1 MLKPCNG
8 EMEKG
13 QTSGCARGPA
23 CNGPKGSSVM
33 GQAHKVGEDSPEP
46 KRRPSP
52 RTHKVVH
59 GSLTKLSLKLNDQA
73 MSENP
78 FVSDE
83 GKGGQSQ
90 GEGCGVAHN
99 GERPIDAGPLIL
111 PNPNK
116 PPDPQAIAEPRYGID
131 KPSAELSRRETTKN
145 EGTSV
150 PATDLNLNL
159 RVKMNLQS
167 DDDD

>member
-1 MLKPCNG
+1 
-8 EMEKG
+8 
-13 QTSGCARGPA
+13 
-23 CNGPKGSSVM
+23 M

-46 KRRPSP
+46 KRGPSP

-59 GSLTKLSLKLNDQA
+59 GSLTNLSLTLNDQA

-90 GEGCGVAHN
+90 GSGCGVDHN
-99 GERPIDAGPLIL
+99 GERPIDAGPLIQ

-116 PPDPQAIAEPRYGID
+116 PPDPKAIAEPTLL
-131 KPSAELSRRETTKN
+131 PSF
-145 EGTSV
+145 
-150 PATDLNLNL
+150 
-159 RVKMNLQS
+159 
-167 DDDD
+167 